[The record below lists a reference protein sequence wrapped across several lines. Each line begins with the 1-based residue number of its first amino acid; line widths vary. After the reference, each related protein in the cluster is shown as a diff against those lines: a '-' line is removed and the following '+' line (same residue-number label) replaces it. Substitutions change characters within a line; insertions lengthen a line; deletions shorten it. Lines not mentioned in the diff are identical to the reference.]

1 MRRPDEMLTI
11 RDKNDPSPFWR
22 PKYRTYKCKYA
33 DEHEWCEK
41 TVERATK
48 RAYYVCGRCKAM
60 KNQGRATILALK
72 VKHKKEQALIHT
84 LSTPEPCTS

>member
-11 RDKNDPSPFWR
+11 RAKNDPNPFWGI
-22 PKYRTYKCKYA
+22 KYRTYKCKYA
-33 DEHEWCEK
+33 DQNEWCEK
-41 TVERATK
+41 TVERLSR

-72 VKHKKEQALIHT
+72 VKQKKELALIHS
-84 LSTPEPCTS
+84 LSTTETCTS